1 MVDSPDVVP
10 AEIVAY
16 RIERGLP
23 AQAAQLQL
31 VELAAGARFRDVG
44 MADIADHEPTP
55 KTIFEDR
62 AAAGQLLVAHDD
74 TCAIAGFLIWSAKDG
89 MAYIEEVA
97 VHTAH
102 AGHRVGVQ
110 LIDRLAQDV
119 RGRFP
124 AITLTT
130 FRDVPWNGPYYAKLG
145 FKEFPRDQ
153 AGPGHAQS
161 WQDQADDGLDMSR
174 RLFMSRPVQ

>member
-1 MVDSPDVVP
+1 VVDSPDVVP

-16 RIERGLP
+16 RIERGRAL
-23 AQAAQLQL
+23 QAPQLQAI
-31 VELAAGARFRDVG
+31 ERAAGARFREIG

-55 KTIFEDR
+55 VAIFEDR

-74 TCAIAGFLIWSAKDG
+74 TGAIAGFLFWSAKDG

-102 AGHRVGVQ
+102 AGRRVGVQ
-110 LIDRLAQDV
+110 LIDRLAQDAH
-119 RGRFP
+119 GRFP

-153 AGPGHAQS
+153 AGPEHAHS

-174 RLFMSRPVQ
+174 RLFMSRAVQ

>member
-1 MVDSPDVVP
+1 M
-10 AEIVAY
+10 AY
-16 RIERGLP
+16 RVERGR
-23 AQAAQLQL
+23 ASQAAQLQQIEL
-31 VELAAGARFRDVG
+31 VAGARFREIG
-44 MADIADHEPTP
+44 MADVADHEPTP
-55 KTIFEDR
+55 KAIFEDR
-62 AAAGQLLVAHDD
+62 AEVGQLLVACDD
-74 TCAIAGFLIWSAKDG
+74 TGEIAGFLIWSPKDG

-102 AGHRVGVQ
+102 GGRRVGAQ
-110 LIDRLAQDV
+110 LIDRLAQDA

-153 AGPGHAQS
+153 AGPDHAQS
-161 WQDQADDGLDMSR
+161 WQDQADVGLDMSR
-174 RLFMSRPVQ
+174 RLFMSRALK